1 MDLDQL
7 HTFLEIVRL
16 KSFSKAAQT
25 CYRTQPAISAQVR
38 QLEQE
43 LNTTLFDRLGTKISL
58 TTAGKIFAEYAEQ
71 ILELRRRAQD
81 TINELD
87 RVPRGEL
94 VIAANEAT
102 CIYVLPSVFS
112 EYKKKFPN
120 VQLSVDRAYGS
131 RVVEAVLEN
140 LADFGITQ
148 LPVQEKKLQVARI
161 HSDEIILL
169 LPGRHPLASKRYVT
183 PRDLMDHPL
192 LLPKSGT
199 TRIRLNTWLE
209 PVEDQ
214 IHISMEL
221 DSTEM
226 IKRFVMAGLGFSF
239 LAASNCQ
246 EEIAA
251 GKLSAVSLGPEPL
264 IRKVGL
270 IYRKDKALS
279 KAALG
284 FIQVILEHAG
294 NEIPGAGS
302 VQAARGSLF
311 LSRRNVDVP
320 RHVEEFDDFHFRRKQ
335 DGSLPVGGGR
345 SAFAAQEAGAVHQR
359 HQFSHYPD
367 RRSQRQGRD
376 RAGHSRLAVEPALQ
390 AIHVAARG
398 RAPRRAE
405 VDRMGERCTGL
416 GGIPAAR
423 RHWRRGL
430 AAVQLEVT

>member
-25 CYRTQPAISAQVR
+25 CFRTQPAISAQVR

-43 LNTTLFDRLGTKISL
+43 LNTTLFERLGTKIAL
-58 TTAGKIFAEYAEQ
+58 TAAGKIFAEYAEQ
-71 ILELRRRAQD
+71 ILDLRRRAQD
-81 TINELD
+81 NINELD

-102 CIYVLPSVFS
+102 CIYVLPQVFS

-120 VQLSVDRAYGS
+120 VQLSVDRSYGS
-131 RVVEAVLEN
+131 RVVDAVLDN

-169 LPGRHPLASKRYVT
+169 LPGKHPLACQPYVT
-183 PRDLMDHPL
+183 PRELTGHPL

-199 TRIRLNTWLE
+199 TRTRLNVWLE
-209 PVEDQ
+209 PVENKIQ
-214 IHISMEL
+214 ISMEL

-226 IKRFVMAGLGFSF
+226 IKRFVMAGLGYSF
-239 LAASNCQ
+239 LAASHCR

-251 GKLSAVSLGPEPL
+251 GKLSAVSLGPEPMY
-264 IRKVGL
+264 RKVGL

-294 NEIPGAGS
+294 NEGS
-302 VQAARGSLF
+302 AANPS
-311 LSRRNVDVP
+311 
-320 RHVEEFDDFHFRRKQ
+320 K
-335 DGSLPVGGGR
+335 LP
-345 SAFAAQEAGAVHQR
+345 EAVTT
-359 HQFSHYPD
+359 
-367 RRSQRQGRD
+367 
-376 RAGHSRLAVEPALQ
+376 RAG
-390 AIHVAARG
+390 G
-398 RAPRRAE
+398 
-405 VDRMGERCTGL
+405 
-416 GGIPAAR
+416 
-423 RHWRRGL
+423 
-430 AAVQLEVT
+430 